1 MGGYRSGVTAPLRDP
16 SARPLSDRALQD
28 LSFIRRAMEG
38 ASSFT
43 DVPGW
48 GLVGIGVTAVAA
60 TFIARAQP
68 TAGRWLLVWLLE
80 ALLAGTI
87 GAALI
92 WQKARRRVG
101 AVRAASPDADSRSEP
116 RPVFGAAARKFL
128 LGFWPGIGAGALLT
142 FSLVDFTTV
151 WTAAGSVPRVL
162 PGLWLTLY
170 GVAVLTAGA
179 YSVRPVP
186 VMGLGFMALGAAAL
200 FIPTVPADVWLA
212 LGFGALHAATG
223 IVIARRHGG

>member
-1 MGGYRSGVTAPLRDP
+1 VTAPLRDP
-16 SARPLSDRALQD
+16 ETRPLSDRAIQD

-48 GLVGIGVTAVAA
+48 GLVGIGVTAIGA
-60 TFIARAQP
+60 TFLADAQP

-80 ALLAGTI
+80 AVIAGSV

-92 WQKARRRVG
+92 WHKASRRVG
-101 AVRAASPDADSRSEP
+101 RVARAGAVDRAEASDTAP

-128 LGFWPGIGAGALLT
+128 LGFWPGIVAGALLT
-142 FSLVDFTTV
+142 FALVDFTTV
-151 WTAAGSVPRVL
+151 WTAAGAVPRVL

-179 YSVRPVP
+179 HSVRPVP
-186 VMGLGFMALGAAAL
+186 IMGLGFMVLGAAAL
-200 FIPTVPADVWLA
+200 FIPMVPASVWLA

-223 IVIARRHGG
+223 VVIARRHGG

>member
-1 MGGYRSGVTAPLRDP
+1 MTAPLRDP
-16 SARPLSDRALQD
+16 ASRPLSDRALQD

-48 GLVGIGVTAVAA
+48 GLVGIGATAVAA

-80 ALLAGTI
+80 ALLAGTA

-92 WQKARRRVG
+92 WQKARRRTRAVQDPG
-101 AVRAASPDADSRSEP
+101 AEP
-116 RPVFGAAARKFL
+116 KPVFGVAARKFL

-151 WTAAGSVPRVL
+151 WTAAGTVPRVL
-162 PGLWLTLY
+162 PGMWLTLY

-200 FIPTVPADVWLA
+200 FIPMVPADLWLA
-212 LGFGALHAATG
+212 LGFGAVHAATG

>member
-1 MGGYRSGVTAPLRDP
+1 MTAPLRDP
-16 SARPLSDRALQD
+16 SSRPLSDRALQD

-60 TFIARAQP
+60 TFLARAQP

-80 ALLAGTI
+80 AVLAGTI

-101 AVRAASPDADSRSEP
+101 AVKADAEP

-151 WTAAGSVPRVL
+151 WTAGGSVPRVL